1 MYQTSIRS
9 TIYAQ
14 EGSYHVTALLV
25 AVFAAVGFS
34 GAALFALLGRG
45 ASPALQSY
53 ATAAAAGIL
62 LALAFGD
69 LFPESL
75 EMAHGAAVVGFLG
88 GFAALFLAETL
99 THSHSHP
106 SEDEYSHKHS
116 LGSFVLGL
124 SIHNSADG
132 FVLGVG
138 AKMAAATVVGALD
151 FGVLVHQVPVGG
163 ALAAV
168 LVAAQGPRGRMVGT
182 ALALGLVI
190 PVAAGLTLALPA
202 PSEGSLGVLLGVAG
216 GVLAYVSA
224 SHLLPEVQ
232 SQRPNRASG
241 LVFFVMLVLTT
252 VGLFTFMGD

>member
-14 EGSYHVTALLV
+14 ERSYHVTALLV

-99 THSHSHP
+99 THSHAHP
-106 SEDEYSHKHS
+106 SEDEHSHKHS
-116 LGSFVLGL
+116 LGAFVLGL

-132 FVLGVG
+132 FVLGGGHGRRSLGSRRPRPSG
-138 AKMAAATVVGALD
+138 AGR
-151 FGVLVHQVPVGG
+151 G

-168 LVAAQGPRGRMVGT
+168 LVAAQTSRGRMVGT
-182 ALALGLVI
+182 AVALGLVI
-190 PVAAGLTLALPA
+190 PVAAGVTLALPA
-202 PSEGSLGVLLGVAG
+202 PTESSLGVLLGVA
-216 GVLAYVSA
+216 
-224 SHLLPEVQ
+224 
-232 SQRPNRASG
+232 
-241 LVFFVMLVLTT
+241 
-252 VGLFTFMGD
+252 

>member
-1 MYQTSIRS
+1 MVQTSTRR
-9 TIYAQ
+9 TIYEQ
-14 EGSYHVTALLV
+14 EGSYRVIALLV
-25 AVFAAVGFS
+25 AALAAVGFS

-45 ASPALQSY
+45 ASPALQSF

-75 EMAHGAAVVGFLG
+75 AMAYGAAVVGFLG

-99 THSHSHP
+99 THSHTHLSD
-106 SEDEYSHKHS
+106 DEHSHKHS

-138 AKMAAATVVGALD
+138 AKTAAVTAVGALD

-168 LVAAQGPRGRMVGT
+168 LVAAQASRGRMVAT
-182 ALALGLVI
+182 AVALGLII
-190 PVAAGLTLALPA
+190 PVAAGVTLTLPGA
-202 PSEGSLGVLLGVAG
+202 SESSQGLLLGVAG

-224 SHLLPEVQ
+224 AHLLPEVQ
-232 SQRPNRASG
+232 AERPRRARG
-241 LVFFVMLVLTT
+241 FVFVLALVLTT
-252 VGLFTFMGD
+252 VALFTFMGD

>member
-1 MYQTSIRS
+1 
-9 TIYAQ
+9 
-14 EGSYHVTALLV
+14 
-25 AVFAAVGFS
+25 VGFS
-34 GAALFALLGRG
+34 GAALSALLGRG

-53 ATAAAAGIL
+53 ATATAAGIL
-62 LALAFGD
+62 LVIAVGD

-75 EMAHGAAVVGFLG
+75 EMAHGAAVEGFLG

-99 THSHSHP
+99 THSHAHP
-106 SEDEYSHKHS
+106 SEDEHAHKHS

-138 AKMAAATVVGALD
+138 AKAAAVTAVGALD
-151 FGVLVHQVPVGG
+151 FGVLVHQMPVGG

-168 LVAAQGPRGRMVGT
+168 LVATQASRGRMVGT
-182 ALALGLVI
+182 AVALGLVI
-190 PVAAGLTLALPA
+190 PLAAGVTLALPA
-202 PSEGSLGVLLGVAG
+202 PSERSLGLLLGAAG

-232 SQRPNRASG
+232 AERPRRASG
-241 LVFFVMLVLTT
+241 LVFVLAMVVTT
-252 VGLFTFMGD
+252 VALFTFMGD

>member
-1 MYQTSIRS
+1 M
-9 TIYAQ
+9 
-14 EGSYHVTALLV
+14 TALLV
-25 AVFAAVGFS
+25 AALAAVGFS
-34 GAALFALLGRG
+34 GAALFAVLGRG

-69 LFPESL
+69 LFPEGLAIS
-75 EMAHGAAVVGFLG
+75 HGAAVVGFLG

-106 SEDEYSHKHS
+106 SENEHSHQHS

-124 SIHNSADG
+124 SVHNSADG

-138 AKMAAATVVGALD
+138 AQMAAAATGALD
-151 FGVLVHQVPVGG
+151 LGVLVHQVPVGG

-168 LVAAQGPRGRMVGT
+168 LVAAQASRGRMVGT

-190 PVAAGLTLALPA
+190 PVAAGVTLALPA
-202 PSEGSLGVLLGVAG
+202 PSEGSLGLLLGIAG

-232 SQRPNRASG
+232 AERPRRASG
-241 LVFFVMLVLTT
+241 IVFVLALVLTT
-252 VGLFTFMGD
+252 VALFTFMGD

>member
-1 MYQTSIRS
+1 MDQTSIGS
-9 TIYAQ
+9 TTSAQ
-14 EGSYHVTALLV
+14 EGSYSVTALLV
-25 AVFAAVGFS
+25 AILAAVGFS
-34 GAALFALLGRG
+34 VAALFALLGRG

-53 ATAAAAGIL
+53 ATATAAGIL

-75 EMAHGAAVVGFLG
+75 ELARGAAVVGFLG

-99 THSHSHP
+99 THSHAHP
-106 SEDEYSHKHS
+106 SEDEQAHKHS

-124 SIHNSADG
+124 SVHNSADG

-138 AKMAAATVVGALD
+138 AQMAAAATGALD
-151 FGVLVHQVPVGG
+151 LGVLVHQVPVGG

-168 LVAAQGPRGRMVGT
+168 LVAAQASRGRMVGT

-190 PVAAGLTLALPA
+190 PVAAGVTLALPA
-202 PSEGSLGVLLGVAG
+202 PSEGSLGLLLGVAG

-224 SHLLPEVQ
+224 AHLLPEVQ
-232 SQRPNRASG
+232 AQRPNRASG
-241 LVFFVMLVLTT
+241 LVFLLMLVLTT

>member
-1 MYQTSIRS
+1 
-9 TIYAQ
+9 
-14 EGSYHVTALLV
+14 VTAFLV
-25 AVFAAVGFS
+25 ATLAAVGFS
-34 GAALFALLGRG
+34 GAALLALLDRE
-45 ASPALQSY
+45 ASPAAQSY

-75 EMAHGAAVVGFLG
+75 EMAQRAAVVGFLG

-99 THSHSHP
+99 THSHAHP
-106 SEDEYSHKHS
+106 SEDEQAHKHS
-116 LGSFVLGL
+116 LGAFVLGL

-138 AKMAAATVVGALD
+138 AKAAVTAVGALD
-151 FGVLVHQVPVGG
+151 LGVLVHQMPVGG

-168 LVAAQGPRGRMVGT
+168 LVATQASRGQMVGT
-182 ALALGLVI
+182 AVALGLVI
-190 PVAAGLTLALPA
+190 PLAAGVTLALPA
-202 PSEGSLGVLLGVAG
+202 PSEGSLGLLLAAAG

-232 SQRPNRASG
+232 AERPRRASG
-241 LVFFVMLVLTT
+241 LVFVLAIVVTT
-252 VGLFTFMGD
+252 VALFTFMGD